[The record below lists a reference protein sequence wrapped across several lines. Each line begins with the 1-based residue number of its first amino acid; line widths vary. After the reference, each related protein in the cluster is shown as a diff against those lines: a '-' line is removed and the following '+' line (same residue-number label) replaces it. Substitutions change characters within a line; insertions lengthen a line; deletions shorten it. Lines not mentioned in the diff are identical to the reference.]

1 MNASA
6 STLTQPCSDEHR
18 ASLSLATLTTATHF
32 IAMTS
37 IIGQSGSPKM
47 NKSTINLTAE
57 DMSR

>member
-18 ASLSLATLTTATHF
+18 ASLSLATVTATHF
-32 IAMTS
+32 IAMSS

-47 NKSTINLTAE
+47 NKSIINLTAE